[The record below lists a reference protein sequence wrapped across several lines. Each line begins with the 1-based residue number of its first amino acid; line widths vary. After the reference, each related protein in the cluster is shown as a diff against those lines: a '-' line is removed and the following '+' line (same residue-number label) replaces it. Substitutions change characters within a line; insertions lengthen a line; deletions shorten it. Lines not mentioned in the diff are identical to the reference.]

1 MLLTSPENPE
11 LKNLRKLLSDA
22 VYRREQKALVCEG
35 FKILQFAKNVRTLY
49 AREDIVLPENL
60 QKLRHRYIAKNIFNA
75 LSETENPQGLMAVCA
90 RPEPAR
96 YSEKKRYIFLDRLQD
111 PGNLGT
117 IIRTAAAFGLD
128 GLIYN
133 KGCVD
138 VFAPKVVRASMGA
151 VFTLDLLA
159 AEITELSGQ
168 IIAADLDGA
177 APENLPG
184 SGGFVL
190 AIGSEG
196 QGLSVEVLQR
206 ASQKVSLPVHRDKA
220 ESLNAA
226 VAAGIL
232 MYLLQKL
239 PKQNSYTV

>member
-1 MLLTSPENPE
+1 MLLTSPENSE
-11 LKNLRKLLSDA
+11 IKNLRKLLSDA
-22 VYRREQKALVCEG
+22 AYRREQKALVCEG

-60 QKLRHRYIAKNIFNA
+60 QKLRHRYIAKNIFDA
-75 LSETENPQGLMAVCA
+75 LSSMENPQGIMTVCA
-90 RPEPAR
+90 RPKPAK

-159 AEITELSGQ
+159 AEITDLTGN
-168 IIAADLDGA
+168 IIAADLYGA
-177 APENLPG
+177 APENLQIN
-184 SGGFVL
+184 GGFVL

-196 QGLSVEVLQR
+196 QGLAAEILQR
-206 ASQKVSLPVHRDKA
+206 ASQKVSLPIHKNKA

-232 MYLLQKL
+232 LYLLQKP
-239 PKQNSYTV
+239 PKLTA

>member
-1 MLLTSPENPE
+1 VLLTSPENPE
-11 LKNLRKLLSDA
+11 IKNLRKLLNDA
-22 VYRREQKALVCEG
+22 SYRREQKALVCEG

-49 AREDIVLPENL
+49 AREDIVLPESL
-60 QKLRHRYIAKNIFNA
+60 QRLRHRYIAKNLFDA
-75 LSETENPQGLMAVCA
+75 LSDTENPQGLMTVCA
-90 RPEPAR
+90 RPQPAK

-159 AEITELSGQ
+159 AEITGLAGN
-168 IIAADLDGA
+168 IIAADLHGV
-177 APENLPG
+177 APENLHIN
-184 SGGFVL
+184 GGFVL

-196 QGLSVEVLQR
+196 QGLATEVLQR
-206 ASQKVSLPVHRDKA
+206 ASQKVSLPIQPNKA

-232 MYLLQKL
+232 LYLLR
-239 PKQNSYTV
+239 N